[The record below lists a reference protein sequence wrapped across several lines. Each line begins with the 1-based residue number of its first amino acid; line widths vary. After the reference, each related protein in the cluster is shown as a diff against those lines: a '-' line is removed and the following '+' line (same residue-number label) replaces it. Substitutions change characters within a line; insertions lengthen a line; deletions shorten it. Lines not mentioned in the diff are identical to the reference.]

1 MSEDEKEIPKL
12 MSNQIGVTC
21 KIIEKIGKVG
31 KLNDRVLYF
40 TINKDN
46 ISMELYPDSP
56 IISIDRD
63 AIKMILEK
71 IDQS

>member
-12 MSNQIGVTC
+12 MNNQIGVTC
-21 KIIEKIGKVG
+21 KIIEKIGKMA
-31 KLNDRVLYF
+31 KFNDRVLYF

-56 IISIDRD
+56 IISIDKD